1 MPRVLL
7 ACSLVVAFASSAL
20 VAQNSAVAH
29 PSTTVNLKDSAL
41 LRAEGKSIKVNGVT
55 VRNSTAIFPEDRI
68 ETGADTTAYITLL
81 GRILMLDRN
90 SVAVYRNGSLVP
102 FQGRAWSSNSISAG
116 SVKRLRLEA
125 SQLGSDVFSSNHDDD
140 HFTGICAKFPSGC
153 DQAEDACEK
162 KHHRE
167 CICNYHSDHDKDDI
181 SPIHPNEDD
190 FTCHPINS
198 EPSSESR
205 AVRDN

>member
-7 ACSLVVAFASSAL
+7 ACSLVVVFASSAL
-20 VAQNSAVAH
+20 VAQNRAVAH

-41 LRAEGKSIKVNGVT
+41 LRAEGKSVKVNGVT

-68 ETGADTTAYITLL
+68 ETGADTTAYITLS

-90 SVAVYRNGSLVP
+90 SVAAYRNGSLVP
-102 FQGRAWSSNSISAG
+102 FQGRAWSSDGISAG
-116 SVKRLRLEA
+116 SVKKLPLEA

-140 HFTGICAKFPSGC
+140 HFKGICAKFPNGC

-181 SPIHPNEDD
+181 SPIHPDKDD
-190 FTCHPINS
+190 FKCHPIKD
-198 EPSSESR
+198 E
-205 AVRDN
+205 DGD

>member
-7 ACSLVVAFASSAL
+7 ACSLVVVFASSAL
-20 VAQNSAVAH
+20 VAQSSAVAH
-29 PSTTVNLKDSAL
+29 PSTTVSLKDSAL

-68 ETGADTTAYITLL
+68 ETGADTTAYITLS

-90 SVAVYRNGSLVP
+90 SVAAYRNGSLVP
-102 FQGRAWSSNSISAG
+102 FQGRAWSSDGISAG
-116 SVKRLRLEA
+116 SVKKLGLEA
-125 SQLGSDVFSSNHDDD
+125 SQLGSDLFSSNRDDD
-140 HFTGICAKFPSGC
+140 HFQGICAKFPNGC

-181 SPIHPNEDD
+181 SPIHPNSDD
-190 FTCHPINS
+190 FKCHPINDGH
-198 EPSSESR
+198 EE
-205 AVRDN
+205 

>member
-1 MPRVLL
+1 MRRVLL
-7 ACSLVVAFASSAL
+7 AWSLVVVFASGAL

-41 LRAEGKSIKVNGVT
+41 LRAEGKSITVNGVT

-102 FQGRAWSSNSISAG
+102 FQGRAWSSDGISAG
-116 SVKRLRLEA
+116 SVKKLRLEA
-125 SQLGSDVFSSNHDDD
+125 SQLGSDVFSSGAEDHHNGD
-140 HFTGICAKFPSGC
+140 HFTGICAKFPIGC

-167 CICNYHSDHDKDDI
+167 CICQYHSDHDKDDI
-181 SPIHPNEDD
+181 SPIHPDKDD
-190 FTCHPINS
+190 FKCHPIND
-198 EPSSESR
+198 EHG
-205 AVRDN
+205 D

>member
-1 MPRVLL
+1 MTRLLL

-90 SVAVYRNGSLVP
+90 SVAVYRNSSLVP
-102 FQGRAWSSNSISAG
+102 FQGRAWSSDGISAG
-116 SVKRLRLEA
+116 SVKKLRLEA
-125 SQLGSDVFSSNHDDD
+125 SQLGSDVFSSSAEDHHNGD
-140 HFTGICAKFPSGC
+140 HFSGVCAKFPTGC

-167 CICNYHSDHDKDDI
+167 CICQYHSDHDKDDI
-181 SPIHPNEDD
+181 SPIHPDEDD
-190 FTCHPINS
+190 FKCHPIND
-198 EPSSESR
+198 EH
-205 AVRDN
+205 D

>member
-7 ACSLVVAFASSAL
+7 VCSLVVVFGNAAL
-20 VAQNSAVAH
+20 VAQSSPVAH
-29 PSTTVNLKDSAL
+29 PSTTVKLKDSAL

-68 ETGADTTAYITLL
+68 ETGADTTAYITLS

-102 FQGRAWSSNSISAG
+102 FQGRAWSSGGISAG
-116 SVKRLRLEA
+116 SVKNLRLEA
-125 SQLGSDVFSSNHDDD
+125 SRLGSDVFSPSAVDNNDD
-140 HFTGICAKFPSGC
+140 HFKGICAKFPVGC

-181 SPIHPNEDD
+181 SPIHPNQDD
-190 FTCHPINS
+190 FQCHPINGP
-198 EPSSESR
+198 EQQR
-205 AVRDN
+205 

>member
-7 ACSLVVAFASSAL
+7 ACSLVVVFASSAL
-20 VAQNSAVAH
+20 VAQSSAVAH
-29 PSTTVNLKDSAL
+29 PSTAVNLKDSAL

-68 ETGADTTAYITLL
+68 ETGADTTANITLS

-90 SVAVYRNGSLVP
+90 SVAVYRSGSLVP
-102 FQGRAWSSNSISAG
+102 FQGRAWSSDGMSAG
-116 SVKRLRLEA
+116 SVKKLPLEA
-125 SQLGSDVFSSNHDDD
+125 SRLGSDVFSSNHDDD
-140 HFTGICAKFPSGC
+140 HFKGVCAKFPSGC

-167 CICNYHSDHDKDDI
+167 CICNYQSDHDKDDI
-181 SPIHPNEDD
+181 SPIHPDKDD
-190 FTCHPINS
+190 FKCHPIKD
-198 EPSSESR
+198 E
-205 AVRDN
+205 DDD

>member
-7 ACSLVVAFASSAL
+7 ACSLVVVFASSAL
-20 VAQNSAVAH
+20 VAQSSAVAH
-29 PSTTVNLKDSAL
+29 PSTTVSLKDSAL

-68 ETGADTTAYITLL
+68 ETGADTTAYITLS

-90 SVAVYRNGSLVP
+90 SVAAYRNGSLVP
-102 FQGRAWSSNSISAG
+102 FQGRAWSSDGISAG
-116 SVKRLRLEA
+116 SVKKLGLEA
-125 SQLGSDVFSSNHDDD
+125 SQLGSDLFSSNHDDD
-140 HFTGICAKFPSGC
+140 HFKGICAKFPNGC

-167 CICNYHSDHDKDDI
+167 CICQYHSDHDKDDI
-181 SPIHPNEDD
+181 SPIHPNSDD
-190 FTCHPINS
+190 FKCHPINDGH
-198 EPSSESR
+198 EE
-205 AVRDN
+205 